1 MTESCVRGPENVAPV
16 SVVIPCWRS
25 STTIER
31 ALASVAAQTLRP
43 AEVLLIDDASGDT
56 TLATLHRVAAAYPE
70 GWVKVLC
77 LSQNVGPGGARN
89 AGWAQAKQ
97 PWIAFL
103 DADDAWHPRKIEIQ
117 FAWLQA
123 HPEVILC
130 GHGTKVT
137 PGAGQFPA
145 VPTQPRA
152 WRVSF
157 WHMLIANRF
166 PTRSVML
173 RRDLAF
179 RFEKWRHSEDY
190 LLWLSIVLASQPCYR
205 LEAPLAVSFRADAS
219 SGGLSGQL
227 WRHEKQEL
235 RAWLT
240 LRQQGAISRFTTG
253 IALVWSLIKYVRRT
267 LR

>member
-1 MTESCVRGPENVAPV
+1 MTESGVRGSEIVAPV

-25 STTIER
+25 SATIER
-31 ALASVAAQTLRP
+31 AVASVAAQTLRP

-56 TLATLHRVAAAYPE
+56 TLETLHRVAAAYPL

-77 LSQNVGPGGARN
+77 LSQNAGPGGARN
-89 AGWAQAKQ
+89 AGWAQARQ

-103 DADDAWHPRKIEIQ
+103 DADDAWHPQKIEIQ
-117 FAWLQA
+117 FTWLQA

-130 GHGTKVT
+130 GHDTKVALGEGLY
-137 PGAGQFPA
+137 P
-145 VPTQPRA
+145 VVSTQPRA

-157 WHMLIANRF
+157 FHMLISNRF
-166 PTRSVML
+166 LTRSVML
-173 RRDLAF
+173 RRDMPF
-179 RFEKWRHSEDY
+179 RFENWRHSEDY
-190 LLWLSIVLASQPCYR
+190 LLWLRIVLAAQPCYR

-219 SGGLSGQL
+219 VGGLSGQL

-240 LRQQGAISRFTTG
+240 LHQQSAISTFTTV
-253 IALVWSLIKYVRRT
+253 IALAWSLIKYVRRA